1 MVSVLVDPLL
11 AGVRTRVEEEEAGV
25 LGEMGF
31 VKEIPLGVVALELS
45 GVVGDENEDL
55 GEAFPKE
62 KPRIEA
68 ELVGDALG
76 SSEGE
81 EGREAFRD
89 LGFSKE
95 EEEGS
100 ARVLDES
107 SEARRGL
114 GSGEKPLGLVV
125 LVVILVLEVCTA
137 ILLVV
142 VLLPRLWRR
151 LGG

>member
-1 MVSVLVDPLL
+1 MLVDPLL
-11 AGVRTRVEEEEAGV
+11 AGVRTRDEEEEAGV
-25 LGEMGF
+25 LGELGF
-31 VKEIPLGVVALELS
+31 IKEIPLGVVAFELS
-45 GVVGDENEDL
+45 GVVGDENEAL
-55 GEAFPKE
+55 GEAFPNE

-68 ELVGDALG
+68 ELVGDAFG

-81 EGREAFRD
+81 GREALRD
-89 LGFSKE
+89 LGFSEEE

-100 ARVLDES
+100 TRVLVES

-114 GSGEKPLGLVV
+114 GTGEKPLGLVV
-125 LVVILVLEVCTA
+125 LVVIFVLEVCRAT
-137 ILLVV
+137 LLVV